1 MPEQLITMDHKTESI
16 HLQNKT
22 KMDTKFFTNDPG
34 SSLIDRFNATLKDVD
49 FFDIIVAYFRVSGF
63 YLMADKLE
71 NVKKIRILVGINVD
85 STINQVLG
93 TSIPET
99 IKSHSQIKKEL
110 SKTLVQEISRSEDRY
125 EIEKGI
131 TSFVKF
137 INSTCENVEQ
147 DLSNGGNGKKLE
159 IKAFPSSNLHAKV
172 YISRFSESDRD
183 YGRVITGS
191 SNFSHNG
198 LKSNL
203 EFNVELKD
211 YNDIKF
217 AEEKFND
224 LWSEGVD
231 IGKEFTRTVNNQT
244 WLNDDISPYELYL
257 KALYEYFKEDL
268 NIDQSE
274 ETILPTNFK
283 NLEYQQ
289 QAGINA
295 KRILESYNGVF
306 LSDVVGLGKT
316 YISAILALKLKGR
329 KLFICP
335 PILKDY
341 WEDTLNY
348 FGVNRFK
355 VQSSGQLE
363 HLIEV
368 SEKYDFVFVDEA
380 HRFRNEYT
388 QGFEYLDRL
397 CKGKKVVLIS
407 ATPFNNNFDD
417 IFALIKLFQPSKSSS
432 IPGISNLEAFFNR
445 ISKSLKK
452 YKKGSNEYS
461 ECINRGAT
469 EIRNGIL
476 KHLMIRR
483 TRTEILKYFPEDL
496 ENQKIV
502 FPKVA
507 PPRQIIYRF
516 DDQYKEAVEK
526 TIISLQGLG
535 YARYSPRFYL
545 ISSEKQEGRELSLRG
560 FMKSLLVKRL
570 ESSLYAFTKSIE
582 RLIHSY
588 EDFIDMFKK
597 GRILISKKINIYDLI
612 EQDDESKIETL
623 IKANKVEE
631 YEKID
636 FKESYLQ
643 DLFTDLKILK
653 EIKLTWDPIVSL
665 EQRDP
670 KIESLIDKLDSDN
683 DLKNKVIVFTESK
696 ETGEYL
702 FRHLNDHYQEEVFFF
717 SSDGGKQGDNCYT
730 NREAKKVISRSLT
743 TNYTGDNGRSI
754 KILITT
760 DILAEGV
767 NLQES
772 NVIINYDLP
781 WNPTRVLQRV
791 GRVNRLDTKHENIY
805 VYNFFPSETTEPH
818 IPLKDVVVSKLQ
830 AFHKVL
836 GEDAKYLTSE
846 EVIESH
852 ELMGKNLYL
861 SLNSLKTYQED
872 EEENDSELKYL
883 REIREIRDNDQ
894 ELFVRI
900 KQLPIKA
907 RSSSVNSSKSQSE
920 LITFFRKGYLKKFFI
935 SSIDKD
941 RELNFTE
948 AAKKLKCSPET
959 PKSII
964 NKEYFY
970 KMLAFNK
977 NSFKQYQLIDEFDQ
991 SFQEK
996 NSPNEKLLK
1005 RLLTKNF
1012 GINSKLTNDQEDY
1025 IRKVI
1030 LALRI
1035 GFLGK
1040 NLVKRLNQVIERE
1053 PNPIKVYSILHR
1065 EIGDNYLEKL
1075 SPTDGKKEFDEE
1087 IVLSKYLSHG

>member
-1 MPEQLITMDHKTESI
+1 MPDQLITMNHKTESI

-93 TSIPET
+93 ASIPET

-244 WLNDDISPYELYL
+244 WLNDNISPYELYL

-289 QAGINA
+289 QAVINA

-341 WEDTLNY
+341 WKDTLDY

-452 YKKGSNEYS
+452 YEKGSSEYS
-461 ECINRGAT
+461 ECLNRGAT

-502 FPKVA
+502 FPTVS

-516 DDQYKEAVEK
+516 DDQYKEALEK
-526 TIISLQGLG
+526 TISSLQDFG

-545 ISSEKQEGRELSLRG
+545 MSSEKREGRELSLRG

-631 YEKID
+631 YEKKD
-636 FKESYLQ
+636 FKEHYLQ
-643 DLFTDLKILK
+643 HLFTDLKILE

-670 KIESLIDKLDSDN
+670 KIESLIEKLDSDN

-696 ETGEYL
+696 ETGDYL
-702 FRHLNDHYQEEVFFF
+702 FKHLNDHYQEEVFFF

-730 NREAKKVISRSLT
+730 NREAKKVTSSSLT
-743 TNYTGDNGRSI
+743 TNYIGKNGGNI

-805 VYNFFPSETTEPH
+805 VYNFFPSEIIDIH
-818 IPLKDVVVSKLQ
+818 IPLKDVVISKLQ
-830 AFHKVL
+830 AFHKIL

-852 ELMGKNLYL
+852 RLMGENLYL
-861 SLNSLKTYQED
+861 RLNSVETYQED

-977 NSFKQYQLIDEFDQ
+977 NSFKQYQLTDEFDQ
-991 SFQEK
+991 SYQKK

-1012 GINSKLTNDQEDY
+1012 GINSKLTNQQEDY

-1040 NLVKRLNQVIERE
+1040 NLVKRLNQLIERE
-1053 PNPIKVYSILHR
+1053 PDPIKVYYILHR
-1065 EIGDNYLEKL
+1065 EIGNNYLEKL
-1075 SPTDGKKEFDEE
+1075 SSTDGKKEFDEE